1 MKRLCLFL
9 LVALVLYVVYF
20 DLSVGTLPNVSVLT
34 ESTETINEIEEE
46 EKIASFSVKVKKG
59 ETVLSIVEMHMDA
72 PIPVPIEQVVKDF
85 SVLNNGKKPEEI
97 QYGKTYLFPD
107 YRNTETSTQ

>member
-34 ESTETINEIEEE
+34 ESSGTINEIEEE
-46 EKIASFSVKVKKG
+46 KMSSFSVKVKKG
-59 ETVLSIVEMHMDA
+59 ETVLSIVEMHIDG

-85 SVLNNGKKPEEI
+85 SILNNGKKPEEI
-97 QYGKTYLFPD
+97 QYGRTYLFPD
-107 YRNTETSTQ
+107 YNDIEVSTQ